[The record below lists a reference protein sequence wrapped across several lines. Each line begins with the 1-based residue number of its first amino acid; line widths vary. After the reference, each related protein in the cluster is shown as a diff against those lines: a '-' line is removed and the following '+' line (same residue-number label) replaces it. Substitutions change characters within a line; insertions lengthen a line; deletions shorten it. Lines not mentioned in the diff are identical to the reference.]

1 MNTIINLLRI
11 SRDSKYIEMFIQAPT
26 DYEFKELLIQKLP
39 SDGKFSNTWKDAS
52 NLVANKDSVTI
63 KISTG
68 IFDSTGSYPMYKFKI
83 SLAWIGSGTEPGI
96 DGSKISDQYDIAF
109 ISDINNVYSYILSLI
124 LDLDCKCLEPSN
136 ELFRM
141 FSFLYAHQE
150 AMRLGRYDDAVDLYK
165 IIFKNLRKC
174 GYLDRADN
182 VGCVTNNCGCNE

>member
-1 MNTIINLLRI
+1 MNTIINLLRV

-26 DYEFKELLIQKLP
+26 DYQFKELLIQKLP

-52 NLVANKDSVTI
+52 ALVANKDSVTI
-63 KISTG
+63 KIATG

-83 SLAWIGSGTEPGI
+83 SLIWAGEGDEPGI

>member
-39 SDGKFSNTWKDAS
+39 SDGQFSNTWKDAS
-52 NLVANKDSVTI
+52 TLVANKDSVTV
-63 KISTG
+63 KIATD
-68 IFDSTGSYPMYKFKI
+68 IFNSAGSYPMYKFKI
-83 SLAWIGSGTEPGI
+83 SLAWVGSGAEPGI
-96 DGSKISDQYDIAF
+96 EGSKISDQYDIAF

-124 LDLDCKCLEPSN
+124 LDLDCRCLEPSG

-150 AMRLGRYDDAVDLYK
+150 AMRLGRYDDAIDLYK

>member
-52 NLVANKDSVTI
+52 TLVANKDSVTV
-63 KISTG
+63 KIATD
-68 IFDSTGSYPMYKFKI
+68 IFNSAGSYPMYKFKI
-83 SLAWIGSGTEPGI
+83 SLAWAGTGAEPGI
-96 DGSKISDQYDIAF
+96 EGSKISDQYDIAF

-124 LDLDCKCLEPSN
+124 LDLDCRCLEPSG

-150 AMRLGRYDDAVDLYK
+150 AMRLGRYDDAIDLYK

>member
-52 NLVANKDSVTI
+52 TLVANKDSVTV
-63 KISTG
+63 KIATD
-68 IFDSTGSYPMYKFKI
+68 IFNSTGSYPMYKFKI
-83 SLAWIGSGTEPGI
+83 SLAWVGIGTEPGI
-96 DGSKISDQYDIAF
+96 EGSKISDQYDIAF

-124 LDLDCKCLEPSN
+124 LDLDCRCLEPSG

-150 AMRLGRYDDAVDLYK
+150 AMRLGRYDDAIDLYK